1 MRRTVAR
8 LDAILIA
15 AVVAAAAAL
24 PAAATMAPGT
34 RDQFQARF
42 LNKPAPDFTLSDL
55 RGGDVRLSAL
65 RGKVVLLNFWYS
77 SCPPCRRETPDLM
90 TLYRLH
96 QHEGLEILGVNLDD
110 LLIPEAGHAPLSAFL
125 KDFPVPYRVVL
136 ADTKV
141 FDEYGQVPVQPI
153 SFLVDRGGRI
163 VHVFWGAFPGAV
175 FEKAIQPY
183 LAAAPGARP

>member
-1 MRRTVAR
+1 MGRSVAR
-8 LDAILIA
+8 PGAILISA
-15 AVVAAAAAL
+15 ALAAAAAL
-24 PAAATMAPGT
+24 PAAATVAPGT
-34 RDQFQARF
+34 RDQYQARF

-55 RGGDVRLSAL
+55 HGGDVRLSGL

-96 QHEGLEILGVNLDD
+96 QHEGLEVLGVNLDD
-110 LLIPEAGHAPLSAFL
+110 LLIPEAGHGPLSAFL
-125 KDFPVPYRVVL
+125 KDFPVPYRVLL
-136 ADTKV
+136 AGTKV

-153 SFLVDRGGRI
+153 SFLVDRSGQI
-163 VHVFWGAFPGAV
+163 VRVFWGAVPGAA

-183 LAAAPGARP
+183 LAPAPGARP